1 MLRLGYKLMLS
12 DVESVGKMASEI
24 YFGDNEEEVSPL
36 TNRVLCGIQN
46 ML

>member
-12 DVESVGKMASEI
+12 DIETVGKMAHEI
-24 YFGDNEEEVSPL
+24 YFGENEEEVSPL
-36 TNRVLCGIQN
+36 TNRVPIGILK